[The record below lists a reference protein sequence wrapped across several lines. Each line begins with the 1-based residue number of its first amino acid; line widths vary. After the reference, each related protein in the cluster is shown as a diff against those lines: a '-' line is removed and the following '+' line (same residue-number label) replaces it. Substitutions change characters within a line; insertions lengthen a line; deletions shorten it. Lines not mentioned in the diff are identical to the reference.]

1 MSVEDKVQIQREAL
15 TVPSPVPGWGGA
27 AVPKQPAHGEQQSL
41 PGMAALPA
49 GSVLSP
55 CRALRGLHLLSQFDA
70 VKEMVLLI
78 AQG

>member
-1 MSVEDKVQIQREAL
+1 
-15 TVPSPVPGWGGA
+15 
-27 AVPKQPAHGEQQSL
+27 VPKQPAHGEQQSL